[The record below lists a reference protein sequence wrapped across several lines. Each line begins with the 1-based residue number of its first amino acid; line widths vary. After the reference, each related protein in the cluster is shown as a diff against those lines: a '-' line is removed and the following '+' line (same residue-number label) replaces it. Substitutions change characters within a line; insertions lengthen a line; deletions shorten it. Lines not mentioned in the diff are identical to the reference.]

1 MHFFEKNVR
10 FFRLIG
16 MKKEKQS
23 FDVQGI
29 SRKTQKL
36 FDRSIKFIMAK
47 ASQPAIVHLI
57 NGIYKKSY
65 PPDTAVEVRKPREY
79 IAENPETGELGEIFT
94 DMVVILS
101 CEGRKDTYL
110 IEAQIKDDMEICLRV
125 FNYSVQIALE
135 GKAVSAD
142 GTRMQIEMP
151 APAVIY
157 WETSKTKDFLTIDMR
172 FPGNRSI
179 VYQVPAF
186 KVLER
191 RVSELEHLALLL
203 PFYLL
208 KVRAELKR
216 SESDSEKRK
225 ELADRLAG
233 YVSEIA
239 ETLRRSLENSYITD
253 SDAVMLK
260 ERMSKMHSELYGGYK
275 EFSMVDMTIEQMYN
289 ESVLKK
295 IDEAEARLE
304 ARAEARA
311 EARLEARAEARA
323 EAMAEA
329 RANARIAEAEKRYLT
344 QGITQVAKA
353 MKDAGETVSKIMDY
367 TGLSRR
373 KIMAL

>member
-1 MHFFEKNVR
+1 MHFFEKNVC

-23 FDVQGI
+23 FVVQGI

-47 ASQPAIVHLI
+47 ASHPAIVHLI
-57 NGIYKKSY
+57 NGIYKKGY
-65 PPDTAVEVRKPREY
+65 PPDTIVEVRQPREY
-79 IAENPETGELGEIFT
+79 ITENPESGVLGEIFT
-94 DMVVILS
+94 DMVVTLS

-135 GKAVSAD
+135 SKVVSED
-142 GTRMQIEMP
+142 GTHMQIEMP

-157 WETSKTKDFLTIDMR
+157 WETSKTKDFLTIEMR
-172 FPGNRSI
+172 FPGDKSI
-179 VYQVPAF
+179 VYHVPAF

-216 SESDSEKRK
+216 CETDSEKRK
-225 ELADRLAG
+225 ELAERLAG
-233 YVSEIA
+233 YVNEIA
-239 ETLRRSLENSYITD
+239 ETLHKSRENSYITD
-253 SDAVMLK
+253 MDAAMLK
-260 ERMSKMHSELYGGYK
+260 ERMSRMHRELYGGYK
-275 EFSMVDMTIEQMYN
+275 EFSGVDMTLKQMYN
-289 ESVLKK
+289 ESIFKK
-295 IDEAEARLE
+295 IDDAEAK
-304 ARAEARA
+304 
-311 EARLEARAEARA
+311 
-323 EAMAEA
+323 
-329 RANARIAEAEKRYLT
+329 AEKRAFC
-344 QGITQVAKA
+344 QVAKA
-353 MKDAGETVSKIMDY
+353 MKSAGDTVSKIMRC

>member
-1 MHFFEKNVR
+1 
-10 FFRLIG
+10 

-23 FDVQGI
+23 FVVQGI

-47 ASQPAIVHLI
+47 ASHPAIVHLI
-57 NGIYKKSY
+57 NGIYKNDY
-65 PPDTAVEVRKPREY
+65 PPDTAVEVRQPREY
-79 IAENPETGELGEIFT
+79 ITENPESGVLGEIFT
-94 DMVVILS
+94 DMVVILCS
-101 CEGRKDTYL
+101 GDRKDTYL

-135 GKAVSAD
+135 SKVVSED
-142 GTRMQIEMP
+142 GTHLQIEMP

-157 WETSKTKDFLTIDMR
+157 WETSKTKDFLTIEMR
-172 FPGNRSI
+172 FPGDKSI

-186 KVLER
+186 KVLEHG
-191 RVSELEHLALLL
+191 VSELEHLALLL

-216 SESDSEKRK
+216 FESDSEKRR
-225 ELADRLAG
+225 ELAERLAG
-233 YVSEIA
+233 YVNEIA
-239 ETLRRSLENSYITD
+239 ETLRSSRENSYITD
-253 SDAVMLK
+253 NDVVMLK

-275 EFSMVDMTIEQMYN
+275 EFSVVDMTIEQMYN

-295 IDEAEARLE
+295 IDEAEAK
-304 ARAEARA
+304 
-311 EARLEARAEARA
+311 
-323 EAMAEA
+323 
-329 RANARIAEAEKRYLT
+329 AEKRGLS
-344 QGITQVAKA
+344 QGITKVAKA
-353 MKDAGETVSKIMDY
+353 MKDAGEAVSKIMDY